1 MRTAWLAALVAGTI
15 AGGTVAGPAV
25 AQMDSREGIALQN
38 QILELRRD
46 LQLMQQ
52 GGGRPAP
59 YAGPTAGPTPLRP
72 GGVSGGVSGG
82 GAAGS
87 SEIATQLLDR
97 VQSLEDEVRR
107 LHGQL
112 DEQANTQRRRLD
124 ELTKQQADAAF
135 RAQNTPPA
143 TAAVPTRPDP
153 PLSPPPSQ
161 GGTGRRPPEL
171 AMQEGNAALA
181 RRDYPAAEAS
191 AREVMAGAR
200 GPRTIDAQFLLAQ
213 SLYGRRDYAGA
224 AVAFDDS
231 YSSARTGSRAP
242 DALLGLANALTG
254 LNDTKSACQ
263 ALDRLR
269 SEFPSPRAD
278 LRTAVGAA
286 RSRAACR

>member
-1 MRTAWLAALVAGTI
+1 MRHAWLAAVLI
-15 AGGTVAGPAV
+15 ASPAA

-52 GGGRPAP
+52 GGAGGGRVMPP
-59 YAGPTAGPTPLRP
+59 PVPLR
-72 GGVSGGVSGG
+72 SG
-82 GAAGS
+82 GAAPGN
-87 SEIATQLLDR
+87 EIATQLLDR
-97 VQSLEDEVRR
+97 VQTLEDEVRR

-124 ELTKQQADAAF
+124 EIAKQQADAAF
-135 RAQNTPPA
+135 KVQNTP
-143 TAAVPTRPDP
+143 AAVPPIVPPTRLD
-153 PLSPPPSQ
+153 PPPSQ

-181 RRDYPAAEAS
+181 RRDYPAAEAA
-191 AREVMAGAR
+191 AREVLGGGR
-200 GPRTIDAQFLLAQ
+200 TPRTIDAQFLLAQ

-231 YSSARTGSRAP
+231 YTAARTGTRAP

-254 LNDTKSACQ
+254 LNDSKSACM

-269 SEFPSPRAD
+269 AEFPQARGD
-278 LRTAVGAA
+278 LRSAASAA
-286 RSRAACR
+286 RARAACR